1 MDNIDLSTNNVA
13 FTANLKA
20 TIKPEARTEMQM
32 LVSYNSP
39 IALPQFDLDE
49 IYYADVSVKRMFLKN
64 KLTISLSL
72 TDIFNTRNWIL
83 TSDNAAFSLTNDSK
97 KDTRIFWIGLTW
109 HLNAYKS
116 SKPAKGE
123 PQEEEGLIKLGQ

>member
-1 MDNIDLSTNNVA
+1 LATDDVA
-13 FTANLKA
+13 FTTNLKA
-20 TIKPEARTEMQM
+20 NIKLPTKTEIQ
-32 LVSYNSP
+32 LLISYSSP
-39 IALPQFDLDE
+39 VALPQFDLDE

-64 KLTISLSL
+64 KLTVSISL

-97 KDTRIFWIGLTW
+97 KDTRIFWMGLTW